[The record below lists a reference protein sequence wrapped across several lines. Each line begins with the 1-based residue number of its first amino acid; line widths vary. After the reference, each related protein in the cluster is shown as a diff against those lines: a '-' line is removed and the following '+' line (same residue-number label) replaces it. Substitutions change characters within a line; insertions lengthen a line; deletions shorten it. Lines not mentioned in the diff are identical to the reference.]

1 MDSFERL
8 VRDCAKNNRS
18 TVIENASQEHALVL
32 IRVLFETALRHKEEI
47 RIVSGSLLKPFYE
60 QLVDTARQALDSG
73 VRFSVLVR
81 NGKQLEGNRFAELMT
96 EHKNGSIATLED
108 DDNKGPHFVVVGARR
123 YRVEMDDERKIALA
137 AFNDDTI
144 APLLQKL
151 HDGLTKKAG
160 PVHYGDDTVVSSK
173 ATCVAI

>member
-81 NGKQLEGNRFAELMT
+81 NGKQLKSNRFAELMT

-137 AFNDDTI
+137 SFNDDTI
-144 APLLQKL
+144 APLLLDL
-151 HDGLTKKAG
+151 HDRLKETAR
-160 PVHYGDDTVVSSK
+160 
-173 ATCVAI
+173 VAA

>member
-1 MDSFERL
+1 MDSFERI

-18 TVIENASQEHALVL
+18 TVIENASQEHALIL
-32 IRVLFETALRHKEEI
+32 IRVLFETAMRHKEEV

-60 QLVDTARQALDSG
+60 KPVDTARKALDSG

-81 NGKQLEGNRFAELMT
+81 TGKQLEGNGFANLMK
-96 EHKNGSIATLED
+96 EHINGSIDTLEHD
-108 DDNKGPHFVVVGARR
+108 DKGPHFVVVGDRR
-123 YRVEMDDERKIALA
+123 YRVEMDDKRKIALA
-137 AFNDDTI
+137 SFNDDTI
-144 APLLQKL
+144 APLLLKL

-160 PVHYGDDTVVSSK
+160 PVHYGDDTVVPSK